1 MRTIIL
7 FLICLIGG
15 FFQGSS
21 QEVVNNV
28 GGNLMETIRQI
39 SPLQGA
45 DQLNIQT
52 FRQPD
57 CGNGNL
63 VSITQLGYNNRV
75 LTVQQGSCNMLS
87 LTQIGYNNGLVAWQ
101 VGESNWID
109 GYTQQNYSEN
119 SLCDRLVQVGEF
131 LHFDARG
138 LAGSGWSEN
147 RVTQIGNNLSF
158 QINAVLPGSG
168 EGIKVTQTG
177 KDMRVV
183 IEQSYFSF
191 PLR

>member
-1 MRTIIL
+1 
-7 FLICLIGG
+7 
-15 FFQGSS
+15 
-21 QEVVNNV
+21 
-28 GGNLMETIRQI
+28 
-39 SPLQGA
+39 
-45 DQLNIQT
+45 
-52 FRQPD
+52 
-57 CGNGNL
+57 
-63 VSITQLGYNNRV
+63 
-75 LTVQQGSCNMLS
+75 
-87 LTQIGYNNGLVAWQ
+87 LVAWQ
-101 VGESNWID
+101 VGKSNWID

-177 KDMRVV
+177 RDMRVV

>member
-1 MRTIIL
+1 M
-7 FLICLIGG
+7 ICLIGG